1 MRKFY
6 SDSHYN
12 NLLPSKLHS
21 IKVKETRGKRYDH
34 PFECLWGELPDD
46 FVPIEDFHI
55 EKVEERDNISRF
67 ESIFYGDFEQQHI
80 YKPLRKIKK

>member
-1 MRKFY
+1 MRQFY

-55 EKVEERDNISRF
+55 GNNKEEIMIGRF
-67 ESIFYGDFEQQHI
+67 YDIYEQLDKKTT
-80 YKPLRKIKK
+80 YEPWRKIKK